1 MKRALPFLLYVSLAA
16 CSGSGGTESSNGT
29 GSVPIVTPVPTP
41 SPTPT
46 PTPTPTATPTPTSA
60 VQSQSIATFT
70 SPWAMTF
77 LPDGRML
84 VTETG
89 GVLRLVTQAGV
100 RTTVTGV
107 PTVATGGQGGL
118 LDVALDPA
126 FSSNRRVYLSYSE
139 AGTGGAGL
147 AVARGT
153 LAAGDASLD
162 NVTVIWRQA
171 PKVAIDTRHFGG
183 RMAFSPDG
191 FLFITA
197 GERHQGAPAQD
208 LAGTLGKTIR
218 LNPDGSIPAS
228 NPFVGT
234 NGARTEIWA
243 LGQRNQYGLV
253 FAQDGRLFES
263 EMGPAG
269 GDEFNLITRG
279 ANYGWRIVSEGDD
292 GEVLPRHSTRPE
304 FAAPL
309 FSWTPVIAPSGMI
322 QYTGSLFIGWSGDFV
337 LGGLV
342 SQGLV
347 RVRVTGSTA
356 TEVARIPLGA
366 RIREVEQGPD
376 GSIYVL
382 EDGATAR
389 LLRLTPAQ

>member
-16 CSGSGGTESSNGT
+16 CSGSSGTDNSGGT
-29 GSVPIVTPVPTP
+29 GSVPIVTPGPAP

-153 LAAGDASLD
+153 LAAGDASLE

-356 TEVARIPLGA
+356 TEIARIPLGA
-366 RIREVEQGPD
+366 RIREVEQAPD

-382 EDGATAR
+382 EDGATAK
-389 LLRLTPAQ
+389 LLRLTPA